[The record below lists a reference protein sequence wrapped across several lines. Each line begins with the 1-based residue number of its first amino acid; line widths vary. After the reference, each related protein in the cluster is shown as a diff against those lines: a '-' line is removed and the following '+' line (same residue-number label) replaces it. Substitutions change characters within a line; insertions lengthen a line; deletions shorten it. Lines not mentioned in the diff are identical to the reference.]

1 MPDSWT
7 SKTPFGGET
16 STLRGAD
23 SDNSVEYIFNIGTQE
38 PQTAKPT
45 FQARIMETPVHIMAD
60 SGSTVNI
67 LTKRDFDCM
76 KPKPHLTDKNAK
88 VYPYMS
94 AKPQVLCGKFRTNIV
109 SDHCSSEET
118 F

>member
-1 MPDSWT
+1 
-7 SKTPFGGET
+7 
-16 STLRGAD
+16 
-23 SDNSVEYIFNIGTQE
+23 
-38 PQTAKPT
+38 
-45 FQARIMETPVHIMAD
+45 METPVHIMAD

-109 SDHCSSEET
+109 SDQCSSKET
-118 F
+118 IYVAKGSSGSILSWMTSQKLNLIRAVSTVEQPSTNLPPHTSSRTFLV

>member
-60 SGSTVNI
+60 SGSTVNN
-67 LTKRDFDCM
+67 LTKRGFDSL
-76 KPKPHLTDKNAK
+76 KPKPQLTDKNAK

-94 AKPQVLCGKFRTNIV
+94 VKP
-109 SDHCSSEET
+109 
-118 F
+118 